1 VRPLATNR
9 ALKHWQARNWHTR
22 ADQIHSR
29 GRQCT
34 DLVAEPA
41 CCAKAR
47 HGGPSWSLSR
57 PRHPAGRPSLWF
69 CRARLL
75 HAARVFADLYCLPLT
90 IMGGAAAFLPLQPAA
105 FSWPSLSTSWAH
117 ALAPLRVSLAPPW
130 PPATEGAG
138 GPPLSD
144 VRWILAAWAVYLP
157 ALAVTYVVVG
167 ALSPPPPRPPPA
179 VESSPRARARA
190 GNAGTRTDARGKALT
205 TADAVAAGHNFALA
219 AASAVLLAGVVTAG
233 ARLVAAGRG
242 ADLFC
247 TPPARAGGVG
257 DGRLAT
263 LRYWLYLFYLS
274 KFWELG
280 DTFVLLARRKPL
292 TLLHVWHHMSV
303 MGETWAWLQFGM
315 TLGAVGMAVNAG
327 VHVLMYSYFGASV
340 RCGSCAFGRVCVV
353 CAIVF
358 FWVLFLSTFSL
369 LLILTLFLLCVSNLC
384 MRIVGSH
391 LRSAHCLPPLM
402 GSSLSSPS
410 PAPPRFSAAA
420 SPSAASSPAPKSPS
434 SSRPSS
440 SPPPWS
446 SPTSG
451 RGRARACPHWP
462 CRHFATP
469 RIWRSSSASTVRPT
483 EGSGRQRRASGTEG
497 GATARLSFGDAAMG
511 MACVDDPGLWV
522 SSAPAETGRLQAL
535 QSSGVSSG

>member
-29 GRQCT
+29 GRQST
-34 DLVAEPA
+34 DLVAEAA

-47 HGGPSWSLSR
+47 HGGPSWSLLR

-75 HAARVFADLYCLPLT
+75 HAARVFADLFCLPLT

-190 GNAGTRTDARGKALT
+190 GNAGTRTNARGKALT

-219 AASAVLLAGVVTAG
+219 AASAVLLAGLVTAG

-353 CAIVF
+353 YAIVF
-358 FWVLFLSTFSL
+358 FWVLFLRTFFLAVDIDSFLALRIQPVHAHCWLSLALCSLPPSTDGFLFILPLPRTAQILGRRLPFRRLITRTQITQFVASFL
-369 LLILTLFLLCVSNLC
+369 LAAPMVVTHVRSRSCAGMPALAVSAFCNASYLALFL
-384 MRIVGSH
+384 
-391 LRSAHCLPPLM
+391 
-402 GSSLSSPS
+402 
-410 PAPPRFSAAA
+410 RFYRKAYRGERTA
-420 SPSAASSPAPKSPS
+420 
-434 SSRPSS
+434 
-440 SPPPWS
+440 
-446 SPTSG
+446 TSG
-451 RGRARACPHWP
+451 KW
-462 CRHFATP
+462 
-469 RIWRSSSASTVRPT
+469 
-483 EGSGRQRRASGTEG
+483 
-497 GATARLSFGDAAMG
+497 D
-511 MACVDDPGLWV
+511 
-522 SSAPAETGRLQAL
+522 
-535 QSSGVSSG
+535 